1 MPPCLCTY
9 LSYICQEKML
19 TYTEHFPAV
28 ITSISELLPVK
39 EDFGLVL
46 IVYLLMHLFGV
57 MTFTIS
63 TISLELFFPV
73 FIKFS
78 VSFEIFFFFHT
89 FLLNKNWKKKTN
101 PRKQKIK
108 PILSTHIEVWP
119 LIHQVCLFAP
129 ESTLHFCFSVNFSTL
144 HVTSLLHY
152 SKDESFIPHSYPSLE
167 R

>member
-1 MPPCLCTY
+1 
-9 LSYICQEKML
+9 ML

-28 ITSISELLPVK
+28 ITSISELLPGK

-78 VSFEIFFFFHT
+78 VSFEIFFFF
-89 FLLNKNWKKKTN
+89 
-101 PRKQKIK
+101 
-108 PILSTHIEVWP
+108 ILS
-119 LIHQVCLFAP
+119 
-129 ESTLHFCFSVNFSTL
+129 
-144 HVTSLLHY
+144 Y
-152 SKDESFIPHSYPSLE
+152 
-167 R
+167 